1 MIKVKRVKTGS
12 LVSGIET
19 LYDILAGMAG
29 KNRKIIS
36 ITTKPLDSQYLRVY
50 RDADQIVDVNSLH
63 LVAAAP
69 WLKMDLPLAEGQQCK
84 VGFYN
89 DGAATTAKHITII
102 YEETE

>member
-1 MIKVKRVKTGS
+1 MLKVKRVKTGT
-12 LVSGIET
+12 LTSGIET

-36 ITTKPLDSQYLRVY
+36 ITTKPLDKQYLRVY

-89 DGAATTAKHITII
+89 DGAVTNAKHITII
-102 YEETE
+102 YEEAD

>member
-1 MIKVKRVKTGS
+1 MLKVKRVKTGT
-12 LVSGIET
+12 LTSGIET

-29 KNRKIIS
+29 KNRKIIA
-36 ITTKPLDSQYLRVY
+36 ITTLPLNNMYLRVY

-63 LVAAAP
+63 LVSASP
-69 WLKMDLPLAEGQQCK
+69 WLRMDLSLAEGQQCK

-102 YEETE
+102 YEEAD

>member
-1 MIKVKRVKTGS
+1 MIKVKRVKPGT
-12 LVSGIET
+12 LTSGVET
-19 LYDILAGMAG
+19 LYDMMAGMSG
-29 KNRKIIS
+29 KNRVIIA
-36 ITTKPLDSQYLRVY
+36 ITTKPLDAQYLRVY

-63 LVAAAP
+63 LVSGAP

-102 YEETE
+102 YTESE